1 MNSNA
6 AAAVIAAVSAPRSPH
21 GRGRGIRAALLA
33 LILVLAGGWA
43 AHAGIFSR
51 PVAYA
56 IDIAFERFPANDLAI
71 EHWLDR
77 MDGVSSIKISRAAG
91 RLNVKFEARR
101 DMGAALLFDLA
112 HICENYGYLGRTE
125 FNGKLFD
132 SRQQGSTYST
142 FWVEFGQLPTDDRAV
157 TDWLKLQPGA
167 AKIQV
172 RRVGHVV
179 VFEFQNS
186 TPPVPT
192 ILGDILQQ
200 CEQLGYHRRAGFVHA
215 FGQHHPKGS
224 GI

>member
-1 MNSNA
+1 MNSHA
-6 AAAVIAAVSAPRSPH
+6 AAAVFAAVPARRSPS
-21 GRGRGIRAALLA
+21 GRGRGIHAAVLA
-33 LILVLAGGWA
+33 LVLMLAGGSPTN
-43 AHAGIFSR
+43 AGIFSR

-71 EHWLDR
+71 ERWLDG
-77 MDGVSSIKISRAAG
+77 MYGVSSIKISRAAG

-101 DMGAALLFDLA
+101 DIGAALLFDLA
-112 HICENYGYLGRTE
+112 HVCENFGYQGRTE

-142 FWVEFGQLPTDDRAV
+142 FWVEFGQLPADDRAV
-157 TDWLKLQPGA
+157 TDWLKIQPGA
-167 AKIQV
+167 SKIQV

-200 CEQLGYHRRAGFVHA
+200 CEQLGYHRRAGFVHG